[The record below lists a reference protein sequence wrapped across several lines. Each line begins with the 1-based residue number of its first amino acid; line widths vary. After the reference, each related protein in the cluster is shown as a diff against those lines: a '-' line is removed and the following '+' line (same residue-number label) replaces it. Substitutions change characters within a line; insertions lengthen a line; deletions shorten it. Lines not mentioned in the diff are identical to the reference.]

1 MPETRADPCATARD
15 QLQSLRAFFVFR
27 AWRSW
32 HHGPLQVGKPS
43 MPLSRFSEML
53 RRRRR
58 RRDYRAMVKL
68 WYADGGDDRFR
79 FDYDLDER
87 SLVVDLG
94 GYEGQWASD
103 LYARQR
109 CRIAIFEPVA
119 RFARNIEAR
128 FRKNKDIT
136 VFACG
141 LGASSR
147 TETIYVHGASSSTHK
162 KQAQSE
168 QIELVDVQQWFE
180 EHGIESVQL
189 MKINIEG
196 GEYELLER
204 LVETGLIAK
213 IDDIQVQ
220 FHNFTAD
227 AAARMERLQRAMR
240 ATHTPTYQYR
250 FVWENWRRNRTVSS

>member
-1 MPETRADPCATARD
+1 
-15 QLQSLRAFFVFR
+15 
-27 AWRSW
+27 
-32 HHGPLQVGKPS
+32 
-43 MPLSRFSEML
+43 MPLNGFTEML

-58 RRDYRAMVKL
+58 RRDYRAMVKK
-68 WYADGGDDRFR
+68 WYADGGDDRYR

-87 SLVVDLG
+87 SLVLDLG

-128 FRKNKDIT
+128 FRKNNDIT

-141 LGASSR
+141 LGAATR

-168 QIELVDVQQWFE
+168 QIEIVDVKEWFDD
-180 EHGIESVQL
+180 HSIDAVQRA
-189 MKINIEG
+189 G
-196 GEYELLER
+196 YRPGENVWVLLDPAASELYHDGSYTLER
-204 LVETGLIAK
+204 DNKTLTPT
-213 IDDIQVQ
+213 DM
-220 FHNFTAD
+220 
-227 AAARMERLQRAMR
+227 AAYWEAWARFL
-240 ATHTPTYQYR
+240 ATHAPGG
-250 FVWENWRRNRTVSS
+250 

>member
-1 MPETRADPCATARD
+1 M
-15 QLQSLRAFFVFR
+15 AFK
-27 AWRSW
+27 
-32 HHGPLQVGKPS
+32 GLTEI
-43 MPLSRFSEML
+43 LY

-58 RRDYRAMVKL
+58 HAYRAMVKK

-87 SLVVDLG
+87 SFVLDLG

-103 LYARQR
+103 LYARHR

-119 RFARNIEAR
+119 HFAKNIAAR
-128 FRKNKDIT
+128 FRKNDDIA
-136 VFACG
+136 VFAYG
-141 LGASSR
+141 LGAASR
-147 TETIYVHGASSSTHK
+147 MENIYLHGASSSTAK

-168 QIELVDVQQWFE
+168 QIEIVDVRRWFE
-180 EHGIESVQL
+180 EHNIDAVHL

-204 LVETGLIAK
+204 LVTTGLISR

-220 FHNFTAD
+220 FHNFVPD
-227 AAARMERLQRAMR
+227 APARMEQLQHAMR

-250 FVWENWRRNRTVSS
+250 FVWENWRKNELRAAVNARALDDETDR

>member
-1 MPETRADPCATARD
+1 MPFNGFTEI
-15 QLQSLRAFFVFR
+15 
-27 AWRSW
+27 
-32 HHGPLQVGKPS
+32 
-43 MPLSRFSEML
+43 L
-53 RRRRR
+53 RRRGR
-58 RRDYRAMVKL
+58 RRDYRAMVKK

-87 SLVVDLG
+87 SLVLDLG

-119 RFARNIEAR
+119 RFARSIEAR

-141 LGASSR
+141 LGATTR
-147 TETIYVHGASSSTHK
+147 TETIYIHGASSSTHK

-168 QIELVDVQQWFE
+168 QIEIVDVKKWFDD
-180 EHGIESVQL
+180 HSIEAVQL

-204 LVETGLIAK
+204 LVATGLIDK
-213 IDDIQVQ
+213 IVDIQVQ
-220 FHNFTAD
+220 FHNFTPD
-227 AAARMERLQRAMR
+227 APARMEQLQHAMR

-250 FVWENWRRNRTVSS
+250 FVWENWRRNRTASA

>member
-1 MPETRADPCATARD
+1 MP
-15 QLQSLRAFFVFR
+15 FR
-27 AWRSW
+27 GLTEA
-32 HHGPLQVGKPS
+32 
-43 MPLSRFSEML
+43 L

-58 RRDYRAMVKL
+58 RRDYRAMVKK

-79 FDYDLDER
+79 FDYNLDEH
-87 SLVVDLG
+87 SFVLDLG

-103 LYARQR
+103 LYARYR

-119 RFARNIEAR
+119 RFARNIDAR
-128 FRKNKDIT
+128 FGKNGDIE
-136 VFACG
+136 VFQCG

-168 QIELVDVQQWFE
+168 QIELVDVRQWFE
-180 EHGIESVQL
+180 DHNIEAVQL
-189 MKINIEG
+189 MKVNIEG

-204 LVETGLIAK
+204 LIATGLIGR

-220 FHNFTAD
+220 FHNFTPD
-227 AAARMERLQRAMR
+227 APARMEQLQHAMR

-250 FVWENWRRNRTVSS
+250 FVWENWRRNPTSER

>member
-1 MPETRADPCATARD
+1 
-15 QLQSLRAFFVFR
+15 
-27 AWRSW
+27 
-32 HHGPLQVGKPS
+32 
-43 MPLSRFSEML
+43 MPLTGFTEFL

-58 RRDYRAMVKL
+58 RRDYRAMVKKF
-68 WYADGGDDRFR
+68 YADGGDDRFR
-79 FDYDLDER
+79 YDYDLDER
-87 SLVVDLG
+87 SLVLDVG

-128 FRKNKDIT
+128 FRKNGDIT
-136 VFACG
+136 VHACG
-141 LGASSR
+141 LGAASR
-147 TETIYVHGASSSTHK
+147 TETIFLHGASSSTHK
-162 KQAQSE
+162 KQTQSE
-168 QIELVDVQQWFE
+168 QIEIVDVRQWFAD
-180 EHGIESVQL
+180 HFVDTVRL

-204 LVETGLIAK
+204 LVATGLIDR

-220 FHNFTAD
+220 FHNFTPD
-227 AAARMERLQRAMR
+227 AAARMAALQQAMR

-250 FVWENWRRNRTVSS
+250 FVWENWRKNVSTAS

>member
-1 MPETRADPCATARD
+1 MPFNGFTEI
-15 QLQSLRAFFVFR
+15 
-27 AWRSW
+27 
-32 HHGPLQVGKPS
+32 
-43 MPLSRFSEML
+43 L

-58 RRDYRAMVKL
+58 RRDYRAMVKK

-87 SLVVDLG
+87 SIVLDLG

-109 CRIAIFEPVA
+109 CRIAIFEPVT

-141 LGASSR
+141 LGATTR
-147 TETIYVHGASSSTHK
+147 TETIYIHGASSSTHK

-168 QIELVDVQQWFE
+168 QIEIVDVKKWFDD
-180 EHGIESVQL
+180 HSIETVQL

-204 LVETGLIAK
+204 LVATGLIDK
-213 IDDIQVQ
+213 IVDIQVQ
-220 FHNFTAD
+220 FHNFTPD
-227 AAARMERLQRAMR
+227 AAARMERLQHAMR

-250 FVWENWRRNRTVSS
+250 FVWENWRRNRPSGQ